1 MNVLLINPSW
11 IRSDENL
18 WKKVGSCM
26 PSLGLAYIA
35 AVLEHEGIKVEI
47 LDCDAEKISLKK
59 LSEKLS
65 QYNNPEFIGITATTS
80 IIENAI
86 KTAEIC
92 KKKFPKSKI
101 VMGGVHPT
109 VLPNE
114 VLSNEYVDFVVR
126 GEGEYTMLELIKGKE
141 LKEILGLSYK
151 QNGEM
156 FHNNPRPLIRDL
168 DGIPFPA
175 YHLLPMEKYFPAV
188 GTYKRLPAMSI
199 LATRGCPGRC
209 TFCYRMFANKAH
221 TRSARNI
228 INEIKLLIN
237 VYNIK
242 EICFYDDVFTLFKKN
257 VKEFCTIIVDEKID
271 ITWSCFSRVDFVDEE
286 MLSLMKKAGCH
297 QIMYG
302 IESGDEQILNNIN
315 KKTPLE
321 KIEKAISLTKKV
333 GIDTRGAFMLG
344 NPGET
349 EETMKKTI
357 DFAIKLDLDLAI
369 FNITTPYPGT
379 EMYYWAKENGYLNT
393 EDWSKY
399 DLSYIVMDLPTVDH
413 ITLKRYYRIAYRR
426 FYLRPGYWIKRL
438 LKMRTLTDLKAD
450 LNSFLALKG
459 GF

>member
-18 WKKVGSCM
+18 WKKVGSCV
-26 PSLGLAYIA
+26 PSIGLAYIA
-35 AVLEHEGIKVEI
+35 AVLEHEDIKVEI
-47 LDCDAEKISLKK
+47 LDCNAEKNSLKK
-59 LSEKLS
+59 LPEKLS
-65 QYNNPEFIGITATTS
+65 QYNNQEFIGITATTS
-80 IIENAI
+80 IVENAI

-92 KKKFPKSKI
+92 KKKIPKSKI

-114 VLSNEYVDFVVR
+114 VLSNKYVDFVVR
-126 GEGEYTMLELIKGKE
+126 GEGEYTMLELVKGKK

-151 QNGEM
+151 QNGEII
-156 FHNNPRPLIRDL
+156 HNSFRPLIKDL
-168 DGIPFPA
+168 DKILFPA
-175 YHLLPMEKYFPAV
+175 YHLLPMDKYFPAV
-188 GTYKRLPAMSI
+188 GSYKRLPAMST

-209 TFCYRMFANKAH
+209 TFCYRMFGNKAR

-237 VYNIK
+237 NYGIK

-257 VKEFCTIIVDEKID
+257 VKEFCSIIIDEKID

-286 MLSLMKKAGCH
+286 MLSVMKKAGCH

-302 IESGDEQILNNIN
+302 IESGDEQILNGIN
-315 KKTPLE
+315 KKTPFE
-321 KIEKAISLTKKV
+321 KIEKAIFLTKKV

-357 DFAIKLDLDLAI
+357 DFAIKLDLDLSI

-413 ITLKRYYRIAYRR
+413 ITLKRYYKLAYRR
-426 FYLRPGYWIKRL
+426 FYLRPRYWIKRL
-438 LKMRTLTDLKAD
+438 LKIRTLTDLKAD
-450 LNSFLALKG
+450 LKSFLSLIG